1 MKSIILT
8 ALSCFCITLLNGQP
22 RADFNVVPLP
32 NAITQVANVPDI
44 NLASIECICFG
55 NYGTNNEA
63 MKRNARFLAQY
74 INEAIGEQL
83 PQQIDVSR
91 SIPHIELALNT
102 KKITNPEGYAIS
114 VGKKVIRIEGATP
127 QGVFYG
133 IQVFRK
139 ALPVT
144 EGKDVVIPAVQVSG
158 QPRFAYRGMHLD
170 VCRHFFGVDFVKEYI
185 DIMALHGLNTLH
197 WHISDDQGWRFEVE
211 GYPKLIEVAAF
222 REGSVIG
229 RNTGLYDHQR
239 HGGYFTREQ
248 IREIINY
255 AAERYIT
262 IIPEVDMPGHM
273 VAALAAY
280 PELGC
285 TCGPYEVEQNWGVF
299 DDVFCI
305 GKEETFTFVFAV
317 LDEIMKLFPSEYI
330 QIGGDEAPRTRWKD
344 CPRCQQRIADEHITS
359 DGKHSAEDYLQS
371 YFTKRVEKYLADH
384 GRKIIGWDELLE
396 GDVNPSATIMSW
408 RSRKGDDDV
417 RSAAEKG
424 HDIIMVPN
432 AILYFDFYQFPED
445 EWYKPLLIGGES
457 TLEKVYNYEPAPAS
471 FSDVARS
478 HIIGVQA
485 NLWTE
490 YIAYKE
496 LAEYQVLPR
505 MAALAELQWLQPERK
520 NYSQFL
526 DRAQRLTALYDRY
539 NWKYC
544 EYAWKKKTD

>member
-197 WHISDDQGWRFEVE
+197 WHISDDQGWRFDVE
-211 GYPKLIEVAAF
+211 GYPRLIEVAAF

-248 IREIINY
+248 IRDIIKY

-273 VAALAAY
+273 VAALTAY

-285 TCGPYEVEQNWGVF
+285 TGGPYEVWGMWGVH
-299 DDVFCI
+299 DDILCM
-305 GKEETFTFVFAV
+305 GKDHTLQFVQDV
-317 LDEIMKLFPSEYI
+317 LDEVMELFPSRYI
-330 QIGGDEAPRTRWKD
+330 HIGGDEAPRVRWEQ
-344 CPRCQQRIADEHITS
+344 CPLCQQRIS
-359 DGKHSAEDYLQS
+359 DLGIHGTERQSAEALLQGWFTTRIQDYLS
-371 YFTKRVEKYLADH
+371 KH
-384 GRKIIGWDELLE
+384 GRSIIGWDELL
-396 GDVNPSATIMSW
+396 GCDIAPSATIMSW
-408 RSRKGDDDV
+408 RG
-417 RSAAEKG
+417 AEPGAEGAKLG
-424 HDIIMVPN
+424 HDVIMSPVGP
-432 AILYFDFYQFPED
+432 LYFDYYQTSSTWNEPTAF
-445 EWYKPLLIGGES
+445 GGCN
-457 TLEKVYNYEPAPAS
+457 TLKKVYDFEPIPTELPEA
-471 FSDVARS
+471 ARR

-490 YIAYKE
+490 YITCE
-496 LAEYQVLPR
+496 PQIQYQVLPR
-505 MAALAELQWLQPERK
+505 MAALAEVQWLRPADK
-520 NYSQFL
+520 DYDDFL
-526 DRAQRLTALYDRY
+526 ARLPHLVDIYKRYGWTYRAKSLTEKD
-539 NWKYC
+539 
-544 EYAWKKKTD
+544 E

>member
-1 MKSIILT
+1 MKSFILFFLSFVAIT
-8 ALSCFCITLLNGQP
+8 ASAQP

-32 NAITQVANVPDI
+32 NSITPAKNATDI
-44 NLASIECICFG
+44 NLATMECICFG
-55 NYGTNNEA
+55 NYGA
-63 MKRNARFLAQY
+63 DDQDMQRNARFLAQY

-91 SIPHIELALNT
+91 SIPHIELALN
-102 KKITNPEGYAIS
+102 KKRITNPEGYIIS

-127 QGVFYG
+127 KGVFYG
-133 IQVFRK
+133 IQTFRK
-139 ALPVT
+139 ALPQT
-144 EGKDVVIPAVQVSG
+144 DAKDVIIPAVEVTG
-158 QPRFAYRGMHLD
+158 NPRFAYRGMHLD
-170 VCRHFFGVDFVKEYI
+170 VSRHFFGVDFVKEYI
-185 DIMALHGLNTLH
+185 DIMTLHGLNTLH

-211 GYPKLIEVAAF
+211 GYPRLIEVAAF
-222 REGSVIG
+222 REGTVIG

-248 IREIINY
+248 IRDILAY
-255 AAERYIT
+255 AKDRYIT
-262 IIPEVDMPGHM
+262 VIPEVDMPGHM

-285 TCGPYEVEQNWGVF
+285 TGGPYEVEQNWGIF
-299 DDVFCI
+299 DDVLCM
-305 GKEETFTFVFAV
+305 GKEETFRFVFAV
-317 LDEIMKLFPSEYI
+317 LDEVMRLFPSEYI
-330 QIGGDEAPRTRWKD
+330 HIGGDEAPRTRWKV
-344 CPRCQQRIADEHITS
+344 CPRCQQRIADEHIVS
-359 DGKHSAEDYLQS
+359 DGKHSAEDLLQG
-371 YFTKRVEKYLADH
+371 YFTKRVEKYLAER

-396 GDVNPSATIMSW
+396 GNVNPTATIMSW
-408 RSRKGDDDV
+408 RSGNTDDDV
-417 RSAAEKG
+417 REAAEKG
-424 HDIIMVPN
+424 HDLIMVPN
-432 AILYFDFYQFPED
+432 STLYFDFYQFSED

-471 FSDVARS
+471 FSDAVRR

-520 NYSQFL
+520 NYAQFL
-526 DRAQRLTALYDRY
+526 ERAQRLTALYDRY

-544 EYAWKKKTD
+544 DYAWKQKTD